1 MKKLV
6 IGLMTLASVVM
17 LAACGG
23 TAAQTAG
30 QPAVAAGSAVA
41 SSTGATATG
50 SAALDESYKDALP
63 AVSQLVLGSL
73 KLDAASE
80 GSAQSLAIDKDEAGQ
95 LLPLW
100 QAYQSLSASDNTA
113 QAELDALVSQIQD
126 TMRPEQVQAIAA
138 MQLTANSI
146 GEVLQA
152 QGPGLFGGGFG
163 DRGANG
169 GNTAGGNNARGGG
182 FDGPPPGGFAG
193 GPPGGPGS
201 IPGGG
206 PGGFANASPEQRAT
220 AIAERMAQGGGQAGS
235 FMTRGLVNALIT
247 SLRLKTGDLTQEQ
260 LQAEQQQRAALRW
273 LPVIS
278 EATGISVEDLR
289 AALTGD
295 TTLADAIKAKGG
307 DLAKVQAA
315 MQAALKNDPN
325 LDDKAIQAQ
334 IDAALNAKVAAP
346 QTTPQP

>member
-1 MKKLV
+1 MKKLTTV
-6 IGLMTLASVVM
+6 AITVLFVAVLAG
-17 LAACGG
+17 CGG

-30 QPAVAAGSAVA
+30 QPAEAGAAAVSTAAG
-41 SSTGATATG
+41 GAG
-50 SAALDESYKDALP
+50 LNESYQDALP
-63 AVSQLVLGSL
+63 VVSQLILGSL
-73 KLDAASE
+73 KLDADAAAE
-80 GSAQSLAIDKDEAGQ
+80 GAAQNLAIDKDEAGK

-100 QAYQSLSASDNTA
+100 QAYQSLSNSDNTA
-113 QAELDALVSQIQD
+113 QAEMDALVSQIQD

-169 GNTAGGNNARGGG
+169 GNTTGGSAARGG
-182 FDGPPPGGFAG
+182 FDGPPPGGF
-193 GPPGGPGS
+193 PGG
-201 IPGGG
+201 PGGG
-206 PGGFANASPEQRAT
+206 PGGIPGAGPGGVANASPEQRAT
-220 AIAERMAQGGGQAGS
+220 AIAERVAQDGGQAAG

-278 EATGISVEDLR
+278 EATGISADDLR

-315 MQAALKNDPN
+315 MQEALKSNPN
-325 LDDKAIQAQ
+325 LDDKAIQEQ

-346 QTTPQP
+346 QATPQP